1 MKEWRMRIPER
12 ELPADLRAIETAL
25 RRALV
30 ELPALSSI
38 LESFGPLLVE
48 RTRLRHEAPGWS
60 GPAPVVDAQRFCQGV
75 FLLADSGFEDMSAH
89 LPGAAR
95 RLLPLMARC
104 FPALAQELNA
114 LKAAIDSGALAPEV
128 LAAVGFGEV
137 ITVPQVNPETL
148 GFVAAELVRPFVE
161 RQAQELAQLVKD
173 LPWRQTYCPVCGG
186 SPNMSVLRRTNDE
199 SEYIQAHGGRRF
211 LRCSSC
217 VTEWS
222 YKRVSCPTCGC
233 EEPDGLVVLRDPA
246 RPHERADA
254 CRRCHTFLL
263 CLDTGELAD
272 IPDPDVAALTMLPLA
287 LQARRQGFTPQ
298 AEHPWSDLQAR

>member
-1 MKEWRMRIPER
+1 MRIPEKD
-12 ELPADLRAIETAL
+12 LPADLRAIETAL

-30 ELPALSSI
+30 ELPALSPI
-38 LESFGPLLVE
+38 LEAFGPLLVE

-60 GPAPVVDAQRFCQGV
+60 GPAPVVDAERFCQGV
-75 FLLADSGFEDMSAH
+75 FLLADAGFEDMSAH

-95 RLLPLMARC
+95 RLLPLMARF

-114 LKAAIDSGALAPEV
+114 LKAAIESGALAPEV

-137 ITVPQVNPETL
+137 ITVPQVNAETL
-148 GFVAAELVRPFVE
+148 GFAAAELVRPFVE
-161 RQAQELAQLVKD
+161 RQAQDLAQIVKD
-173 LPWRQTYCPVCGG
+173 LPWRQTNCPLCGG
-186 SPNMSVLRRTNDE
+186 SPNMSILRRIWDE
-199 SEYIQAHGGRRF
+199 SEYIQSHGGRRF

-217 VTEWS
+217 ATEWP
-222 YKRVSCPTCGC
+222 YKRVSCPACGC
-233 EEPDGLVVLRDPA
+233 EEPDELVVLRDPA

-263 CLDTGELAD
+263 CLDTGELID

-287 LQARRQGFTPQ
+287 LQARRQGFAPL

>member
-1 MKEWRMRIPER
+1 MRIPER

-25 RRALV
+25 KRAME
-30 ELPALSSI
+30 ELPTLSTI
-38 LESFGPLLVE
+38 LEAFGPLLVE

-60 GPAPVVDAQRFCQGV
+60 GPAPVVDAERFCQGV
-75 FLLADSGFEDMSAH
+75 FLLADAGFEDMSAH

-95 RLLPLMARC
+95 RLLPLMARF
-104 FPALAQELNA
+104 FPALTRELKA

-128 LAAVGFGEV
+128 LAAIGFGET
-137 ITVPQVNPETL
+137 IAVPQVSAATL
-148 GFVAAELVRPFVE
+148 GFAAAELVRPFVE
-161 RQAQELAQLVKD
+161 RQAQDLMPLVKD
-173 LPWRQTYCPVCGG
+173 LPWRQASCPLCGAL
-186 SPNMSVLRRTNDE
+186 PNLSILRRIRDD
-199 SEYIQAHGGRRF
+199 SEYIQSHGGRRF

-217 VTEWS
+217 ATEWP

-233 EEPDGLVVLRDPA
+233 EEPDELVVLHDPD

-287 LQARRQGFTPQ
+287 LQARRQGFAPL
-298 AEHPWSDLQAR
+298 AEHPWSDLRAK

>member
-1 MKEWRMRIPER
+1 MRIPER

-60 GPAPVVDAQRFCQGV
+60 GPAPVVDAERFCQGV
-75 FLLADSGFEDMSAH
+75 FLLADAGFEDMSAH
-89 LPGAAR
+89 LPGAAH
-95 RLLPLMARC
+95 RLLPLMERC

-137 ITVPQVNPETL
+137 IKVPQVNPETL
-148 GFVAAELVRPFVE
+148 GFAAAELVRPFVE
-161 RQAQELAQLVKD
+161 RQAQDLAQLVKD
-173 LPWRQTYCPVCGG
+173 LPWRRTNCPLCGG
-186 SPNMSVLRRTNDE
+186 PPNMSILRRIWDE

-217 VTEWS
+217 ATEWS
-222 YKRVSCPTCGC
+222 YKRVSCHTCGC
-233 EEPDGLVVLRDPA
+233 EEPDELVVLRDPA

-254 CRRCHTFLL
+254 CRRCNTFLL

-272 IPDPDVAALTMLPLA
+272 IPDPDVAVLTMLPLA
-287 LQARRQGFTPQ
+287 LQARRQGFAPL
-298 AEHPWSDLQAR
+298 AENPWSDLQTR

>member
-1 MKEWRMRIPER
+1 MRIPER

-25 RRALV
+25 QRAMV
-30 ELPALSSI
+30 ELPALLPI
-38 LESFGPLLVE
+38 LEAFGPLLVE

-75 FLLADSGFEDMSAH
+75 FLLADAGFEDMSAH

-95 RLLPLMARC
+95 RLLPLMARS

-114 LKAAIDSGALAPEV
+114 LKRAIDSGALAPEV
-128 LAAVGFGEV
+128 LAAAGFGEV
-137 ITVPQVNPETL
+137 ITVPQVNAETL
-148 GFVAAELVRPFVE
+148 SFAAAELVRPFVE
-161 RQAQELAQLVKD
+161 RQAQDLAQIVKD
-173 LPWRQTYCPVCGG
+173 LPWRQTNCPVCGG
-186 SPNMSVLRRTNDE
+186 SPNMSILRRTWDE

-217 VTEWS
+217 ASEWP
-222 YKRVSCPTCGC
+222 YKRVSCPACGC
-233 EEPDGLVVLRDPA
+233 EEPDELVVLRDPA

-254 CRRCHTFLL
+254 CRRCNTFLL
-263 CLDTGELAD
+263 CLDTGELVD
-272 IPDPDVAALTMLPLA
+272 IPDPDVAVLTMLPLA
-287 LQARRQGFTPQ
+287 LQARRQGFAPL